1 MSKSLY
7 EFIKLPESFVKFC
20 DGKNYFKEA
29 NLIIKRHAYN
39 KVFYNE
45 ELEFSKTFLGIYYY
59 IYSMLF
65 SKYYV
70 QNDKFGIQGKVQF
83 NLHYENWMKSR
94 VAEDNF
100 KQLAKNP
107 VNFDKKLRSSNNVQ

>member
-1 MSKSLY
+1 
-7 EFIKLPESFVKFC
+7 
-20 DGKNYFKEA
+20 
-29 NLIIKRHAYN
+29 
-39 KVFYNE
+39 
-45 ELEFSKTFLGIYYY
+45 
-59 IYSMLF
+59 MLF

-107 VNFDKKLRSSNNVQ
+107 VNFDQKLRSSNNVQ